1 MTEWGGKIADIT
13 VEELQDK
20 LAETEDDG
28 KAVKRLMTAIAYKQG
43 KSPADIEETY
53 GISKKNVY
61 MWLDR
66 FESRGL
72 DDALYDESKPGRPSK
87 LSEEEFAELESV
99 LQKSPDEAGYEDVQA
114 WSPKFVQHWL
124 KTHFDVEYTR
134 RHIRRLMEEA
144 GLSWRTARPK
154 HYDVDPQEVAEFQET
169 YKKSDD
175 S

>member
-13 VEELQDK
+13 LEELQEK
-20 LAETEDDG
+20 LAETDDDG

-43 KSPADIEETY
+43 KSPAEIEETY

-87 LSEEEFAELESV
+87 LSEEEFAELEAV
-99 LQKSPDEAGYEDVQA
+99 LQKSPDDAGYEDVQA

-124 KTHFDVEYTR
+124 KTHCDVEYTR
-134 RHIRRLMEEA
+134 RHIRRLMDEV
-144 GLSWRTARPK
+144 GLSWRTA
-154 HYDVDPQEVAEFQET
+154 
-169 YKKSDD
+169 
-175 S
+175 

>member
-1 MTEWGGKIADIT
+1 MTEWGGKIAEIT
-13 VEELQDK
+13 LEELQKK
-20 LAETEDDG
+20 LAETDDDG

-43 KSPADIEETY
+43 QSPAEIEETY

-61 MWLDR
+61 IWLDR
-66 FESRGL
+66 FETRGL

-87 LSEEEFAELESV
+87 LSGEEFTELEAV
-99 LQKSPDEAGYEDVQA
+99 LQKSPDDAGYEDIQA

-144 GLSWRTARPK
+144 CLSCRTARPK
-154 HYDVDPQEVAEFQET
+154 HYEVDPEEVAEFQET